1 MRKLSL
7 VMLAT
12 MLTACSSQPPKTLT
26 KIDAL
31 HIPVVQNNPIASDPV
46 ATTMLHQKNK
56 QIIDNVS
63 FSLKT
68 DYLLDVKTND
78 IFDVHSQTYRVYAS
92 LTKLDQ
98 MRLMNNYYLKEQNI
112 AGLQK
117 MNDSLQSL
125 TQG

>member
-1 MRKLSL
+1 M
-7 VMLAT
+7 
-12 MLTACSSQPPKTLT
+12 
-26 KIDAL
+26 
-31 HIPVVQNNPIASDPV
+31 QNNPIASDPV